1 MKRIEKLRTES
12 PLVVCITNDVVKNF
26 TANGMLAIGAS
37 PIMSGEISEAEDL
50 MNVASALVVN
60 IGTADHAKVA
70 LMHGIMSAAN
80 EKGKPII
87 FDPVGYG
94 ASSFRVNTTE
104 DLLSRHEV
112 SLIKG
117 NGGEML
123 ALSGAKSSLKGV
135 DSTEQTDTAEIAKA
149 VYNRFNVPA
158 LVTGKVDALA
168 TEDGVI
174 TMFNG
179 HSLQGKITGSGCL
192 LGALTAAFIGIED
205 DFSAEAVVDA
215 VSYYNLCAECA
226 AAQMNRPAPGNFI
239 SHLIDE
245 LYLSEDALLLDR
257 NVKGL

>member
-1 MKRIEKLRTES
+1 MKRIEKLKIQS

-26 TANGMLAIGAS
+26 TANGMLAAGAS
-37 PIMSGEISEAEDL
+37 PIMSGEKAEAHDL
-50 MNVASALVVN
+50 MHAASALLIN
-60 IGTADHAKVA
+60 IGTADRAKVE
-70 LMHGIMSAAN
+70 LMDRMMEAAN
-80 EKGKPII
+80 EKGKPIV

-94 ASSFRVNTTE
+94 ASDFRIDITE
-104 DLLSRHEV
+104 DLLSRHQV

-123 ALSGAKSSLKGV
+123 ALSGAESSLKGV
-135 DSTEQTDTAEIAKA
+135 DSTEQTDTAEIADA
-149 VYNRFNVPA
+149 VYSRFRVPA

-168 TEDGVI
+168 TENGIV

-192 LGALTAAFIGIED
+192 LGALTAGFIGLEKE
-205 DFSAEAVVDA
+205 FTAEAVVDA

-226 AAQMNRPAPGNFI
+226 AAQMSRPAPGTFI

-245 LYLSEDALLLDR
+245 LYLSEDRLLQDR
-257 NVKGL
+257 TVKGL

>member
-1 MKRIEKLRTES
+1 MDRIEKLKKES

-26 TANGMLAIGAS
+26 TANGMLAAGAS
-37 PIMSGEISEAEDL
+37 PIMSGEISEADDL
-50 MNVASALVVN
+50 MNAASALVIN
-60 IGTADHAKVA
+60 IGTADQAKVA
-70 LMHGIMSAAN
+70 LMDKMMAAAN

-94 ASSFRVNTTE
+94 ASSFRVDITE
-104 DLLSRHEV
+104 DLISRHDV

-123 ALSGAKSSLKGV
+123 GLSGAESSLKGV

-149 VYNRFNVPA
+149 VYSRFSIPA

-168 TEDGVI
+168 TQNGVI

-192 LGALTAAFIGIED
+192 LGALTAAFIGMED

-226 AAQMNRPAPGNFI
+226 AAQMNRPAPGSFVG
-239 SHLIDE
+239 HLIDE